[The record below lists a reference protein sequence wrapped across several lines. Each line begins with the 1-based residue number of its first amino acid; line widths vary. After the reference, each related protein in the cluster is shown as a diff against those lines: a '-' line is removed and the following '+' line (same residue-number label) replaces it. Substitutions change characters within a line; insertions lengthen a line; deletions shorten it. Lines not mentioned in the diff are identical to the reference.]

1 MKTNHAPRNPNVGLA
16 GSWTVSRIG
25 SGSNHQSG
33 MSLVELMVG
42 ITIGLFIVAAA
53 SLMVGNQLSDNRRL
67 LLETQVQQDLRATMD
82 IMTRQLRRAGAVGDN
97 NSTAMLATAAGAAG
111 IQDANF
117 TPITTPAAGA
127 IGFSYYLQNSNKGPF
142 GFKLE
147 DETIKTELS
156 ANNWQDLTDR
166 ATLRVTK
173 LEFNP
178 RAALNESALIPCPKL
193 CPAGDTAC
201 WPRIQVRTYEV
212 LLEAQAR
219 SDAQVRRTLRSL
231 VRVRND
237 LLQINTGVAG
247 QVCPA

>member
-1 MKTNHAPRNPNVGLA
+1 MKPQLMPLRQPP
-16 GSWTVSRIG
+16 SRK
-25 SGSNHQSG
+25 SERG

-82 IMTRQLRRAGAVGDN
+82 IMTRQLRRAGAVDDDRSVQMMAN
-97 NSTAMLATAAGAAG
+97 DAGAAG
-111 IQDANF
+111 SQNTALF
-117 TPITTPAAGA
+117 AMTTPAAGT
-127 IGFSYYLQNSNKGPF
+127 INFKYYLNAGVQGEF

-156 ANNWQDLTDR
+156 TGNWQDLTDR
-166 ATLRVTK
+166 NTLRVTK

-178 RAALNESALIPCPKL
+178 RATLNESALIPCPKL
-193 CPAGDTAC
+193 CPAGDTTC

-219 SDAQVRRTLRSL
+219 SDAKVRRTLRSM

-247 QVCPA
+247 QVCPV